1 MNKIADVPISIL
13 TPTYNR
19 SKFLP
24 LYIDNLKKFNYT
36 KSMLE
41 LVIDDDGDEPF
52 ISDIEKF
59 KKEVHPISGNYL
71 RSNIRK
77 TIGEKR
83 NNLVKTSINKIVCF
97 MDDDDIYHPEYIRYS
112 LFTLKN
118 KKAGLVGSP
127 QMLFVY
133 PELDF
138 KMTYICCEKK
148 FQIHEATIMMTKK
161 YFRSMGGF
169 EKSSRGEGAKIIGL
183 QDSNVC
189 KTDISLVMVCVAHSG
204 NSVDKSQFNEDRH
217 NLNQNLKDIEKEKVD
232 ILKSILL

>member
-1 MNKIADVPISIL
+1 MKKVEDVPISIL

-41 LVIDDDGDEPF
+41 LIIDDDGEEPF
-52 ISDIEKF
+52 ISDLEKF
-59 KKEVHPISGNYL
+59 KKEVEPISVIYL
-71 RSNIRK
+71 RSNIKK

-83 NNLVKTSINKIVCF
+83 NNLVKKSTNKIVCF
-97 MDDDDIYHPEYIRYS
+97 MDDDDVYHPEYIAYS
-112 LFTLKN
+112 LFVLKN
-118 KKAGLVGSP
+118 NKAGLVGSP

-133 PELDF
+133 PEKDF

-169 EKSSRGEGAKIIGL
+169 EKSSQGEGAKIIGL

-189 KTDISLVMVCVAHSG
+189 KTDISLVMICVAHSG
-204 NSVDKSQFNEDRH
+204 NSVDKSQFNEDINDLH
-217 NLNQNLKDIEKEKVD
+217 QNLEDKEKVD